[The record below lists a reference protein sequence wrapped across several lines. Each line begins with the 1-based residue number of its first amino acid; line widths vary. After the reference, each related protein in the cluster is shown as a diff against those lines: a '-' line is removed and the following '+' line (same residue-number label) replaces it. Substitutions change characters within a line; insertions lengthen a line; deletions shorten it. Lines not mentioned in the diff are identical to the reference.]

1 MSHAFPVPL
10 EKYEWDQM
18 WIEHTENTAAPRVL
32 YIGDS
37 ISVGVL
43 PQVNALAAGSV
54 LYDAFSTSK
63 GLDNPCFP
71 EAILTMARQQG
82 RRDLIVIN
90 NGYHGLHLSDEEDYP
105 LAFER
110 MLAFLQE
117 SFPGTPIA
125 LILTTHG
132 KNEEWEKRALCRNDV
147 VRKLAEKWGIP
158 LIDFYAASLPCEHLL
173 RDTVHFVPEGYQAL
187 ARCLHEKVLEILKG

>member
-18 WIEHTENTAAPRVL
+18 WIEHTENTSAPRVL

-105 LAFER
+105 PAFER

-125 LILTTHG
+125 LILATHG
-132 KNEEWEKRALCRNDV
+132 TNEEREKRVVGRNREV
-147 VRKLAEKWGIP
+147 WKLAEKWQLP
-158 LIDFYAASLPCEHLL
+158 VIDYYQASLPCEQFL
-173 RDTVHFVPEGYQAL
+173 RDTVHFTQEGYQAL
-187 ARCLHEKVLEILKG
+187 ARCLHEKVLEILKI